1 MHDFYKSKPH
11 KVIIDFLAVM
21 FASKAITEKIDIV
34 EKVETGIFIKILF
47 YNYRINIQEDL
58 KDNDHFFSIHKNGED
73 IASGFGGVKYN
84 IYYDI
89 VNYLKNEGMI

>member
-21 FASKAITEKIDIV
+21 FASKTITEKFENNV
-34 EKVETGIFIKILF
+34 FYKIKL

-58 KDNDHFFSIHKNGED
+58 DLKDNYHFFGIHKNGED
-73 IASGFGGVKYN
+73 IASGFGEVKYN

-89 VNYLKNEGMI
+89 VNYLKNEGRI